1 MVGSLVKNEQK
12 SSVPILIKLCSEKT
26 SFEVQMQQRISFNM
40 DEVKLLFQAKGSY
53 EITVHTPYIVVLKNK
68 KGTEITLSKNGRM
81 LIKGV
86 SGEEEAKA
94 VAQEVLR
101 TASNASINSS

>member
-1 MVGSLVKNEQK
+1 MVV
-12 SSVPILIKLCSEKT
+12 
-26 SFEVQMQQRISFNM
+26 
-40 DEVKLLFQAKGSY
+40 
-53 EITVHTPYIVVLKNK
+53 KNK

-101 TASNASINSS
+101 TASNALIST